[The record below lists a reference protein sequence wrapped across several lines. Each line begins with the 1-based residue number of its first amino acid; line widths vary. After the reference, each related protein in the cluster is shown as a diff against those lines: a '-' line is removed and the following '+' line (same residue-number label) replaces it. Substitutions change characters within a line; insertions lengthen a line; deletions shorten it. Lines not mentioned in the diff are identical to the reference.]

1 VIADEPTSALDV
13 AVQATILELIAEL
26 QRELQFGCLFISH
39 DLAVVRQVAA
49 QVVVLRAGRV
59 VESGPADDVL
69 SRPRDPYTQRL
80 LASVPVPD
88 PRVQRARRERALAPS

>member
-1 VIADEPTSALDV
+1 M
-13 AVQATILELIAEL
+13 
-26 QRELQFGCLFISH
+26 
-39 DLAVVRQVAA
+39 
-49 QVVVLRAGRV
+49 QVVVLRGGHV

-88 PRVQRARRERALAPS
+88 SRVQRARRERTPAAS

>member
-1 VIADEPTSALDV
+1 V
-13 AVQATILELIAEL
+13 A
-26 QRELQFGCLFISH
+26 IS
-39 DLAVVRQVAA
+39 RQVAT

-88 PRVQRARRERALAPS
+88 PRVQRTRRERALAPS